1 MPGALDFMA
10 EARRRKSLDDEDYI
24 AAQQREWAADDTRR
38 ASMDTIKSLNS
49 SGYPLIGGPTNR
61 LAPASGYLGARDYY
75 QGLDDQQTI
84 AKHNGG
90 SFPKVRVEN
99 FVTNRSVNPVA
110 AHGTADMPV
119 WGPIFQSLDSSDAR
133 VKVRI
138 ANVVAYVESIQAK

>member
-1 MPGALDFMA
+1 MLRFRSAYAALTLTAVFGVCVPG
-10 EARRRKSLDDEDYI
+10 S
-24 AAQQREWAADDTRR
+24 AQQTNPERPRLAID
-38 ASMDTIKSLNS
+38 SLY
-49 SGYPLIGGPTNR
+49 GPDVFAFYCAPCHGRDGKGGGPVAVALNGHVPDLT
-61 LAPASGYLGARDYY
+61 L
-75 QGLDDQQTI
+75 I

-99 FVTNRSVNPVA
+99 FVTNRSVNPVP
-110 AHGTADMPV
+110 AHGTAEMPV

>member
-1 MPGALDFMA
+1 MTVA
-10 EARRRKSLDDEDYI
+10 
-24 AAQQREWAADDTRR
+24 
-38 ASMDTIKSLNS
+38 LNS
-49 SGYPLIGGPTNR
+49 HVPDLT
-61 LAPASGYLGARDYY
+61 L
-75 QGLDDQQTI
+75 I
-84 AKHNGG
+84 AKRNGG

-99 FVTNRSVNPVA
+99 FVTNRSVNPVP